1 MSVVNHESMQ
11 HFSSGPWTLVLAYAI
26 SVIGSLIGLSCT
38 SRARRER
45 ARGAKVLWT
54 VLGAFAIGGIA
65 IWLMHFIAMLG
76 FDVPGTT
83 IKYSAP
89 LTALS
94 ALVAVVVV
102 GIGLSLVT
110 LVRFSTARL
119 VVAGVLA
126 GLGVA
131 GMHYLGMSAI
141 RFKGGIFYDEALV
154 ALSVVIAIVAAT
166 AAFWFTLVVK
176 TTTASVAAGLIM
188 GVAAT
193 GMHYTGM
200 AGVRVSS
207 DLKLPAPQGTG
218 VFDLVFP
225 VFVISGLV
233 VGALLWMLFTS
244 STNDALA
251 EPAETAR

>member
-1 MSVVNHESMQ
+1 MNHESMQ
-11 HFSSGPWTLVLAYAI
+11 HFSSGPWTLVLAYGV
-26 SVIGSLIGLSCT
+26 SVIGSLIGLSCMA
-38 SRARRER
+38 RARSEP
-45 ARGAKVLWT
+45 ARGAKVRWT

-94 ALVAVVVV
+94 ALVAVLVV
-102 GIGLSLVT
+102 GVGLSLVT
-110 LVRFSTARL
+110 LVRFTRMRL
-119 VVAGVLA
+119 VLA
-126 GLGVA
+126 GALAGVGVA

-141 RFKGGIFYDEALV
+141 RFKGDIFYDQTLV
-154 ALSVVIAIVAAT
+154 AASVAIAVAAAT

-176 TTTASVAAGLIM
+176 TAVASVVAGLIM
-188 GVAAT
+188 GVAVT

-200 AGVRVSS
+200 AAVRVTS
-207 DLKLPAPQGTG
+207 DASLPAPRGTA

-225 VFVISGLV
+225 IFVISGLV
-233 VGALLWMLFTS
+233 VGALLWMLFT
-244 STNDALA
+244 TANDSFR
-251 EPAETAR
+251 EPAGSSG

>member
-1 MSVVNHESMQ
+1 MNHDVSQ
-11 HFSSGPWTLVLAYAI
+11 HFSAGLSTLVIAYVVA
-26 SVIGSLIGLSCT
+26 VIGSLIGLACMA
-38 SRARRER
+38 RARAER
-45 ARGAKVLWT
+45 HRAARVRWT

-76 FDVPGTT
+76 FEIPDAT

-94 ALVAVVVV
+94 AVVAIGVV
-102 GIGLSLVT
+102 GAGLSLVT
-110 LVRFSTARL
+110 LVRFTRMRL
-119 VVAGVLA
+119 VLAGFLT

-141 RFKGGIFYDEALV
+141 RFKGEISYDPALV
-154 ALSVVIAIVAAT
+154 AASGVVAIVAAT
-166 AAFWFTLVVK
+166 AAFWFTLVVR
-176 TTTASVAAGLIM
+176 TPAAGVAAGLTM
-188 GVAAT
+188 GVAVT

-200 AGVRVSS
+200 AAVRVTHHE
-207 DLKLPAPQGTG
+207 KMVAPDGTT

-233 VGALLWMLFTS
+233 VAALLWVLFT
-244 STNDALA
+244 TGDEAVG
-251 EPAETAR
+251 EPA